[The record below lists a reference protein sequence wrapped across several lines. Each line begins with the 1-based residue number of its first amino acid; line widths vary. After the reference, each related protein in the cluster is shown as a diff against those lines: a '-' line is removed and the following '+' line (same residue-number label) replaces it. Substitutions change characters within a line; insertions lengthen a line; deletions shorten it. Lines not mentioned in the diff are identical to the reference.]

1 MKKLGIACVLAMVG
15 FAGAA
20 SAVELDTSTFLHRS
34 TVTFSGYAGAETLT
48 NFPALVRIPANSEI
62 YADSPDGRHICFA
75 DAAGNL
81 APHEIDVWNP
91 DGESFVWVRVPELA
105 GSTTTLT
112 LYSGGLMPSLQNES
126 GEVWTAA
133 GYRAVWHF
141 SGSNAESTTNKF
153 TGTNSS
159 PAPGFTAAGPV
170 GTAFIGD
177 NKKYFMTSDAIW
189 EGFEGTNF
197 AYSAW
202 VKANAGGY
210 GRVLSCK
217 PIYSAAKGFEMSMQ
231 GATNK
236 VMVGGPGGTQNIV
249 ETTNLTRD
257 YVHLTAVY
265 RDGGVRLYVNGT
277 LLEASVKATGY
288 TVIKPDM
295 GLGVGGNSSNA
306 VHSQC
311 WNGTLDEVRLRWT
324 ASSADWVAA
333 DYATQHNPNFAV
345 LGAFEDL
352 EPATTLDVKNFRRRL
367 AVTFSGYAG
376 AETLAN
382 FPALVRIP
390 AGSPLYHDCAAD
402 GSDIRFADAEDR
414 LVPHE
419 VDVWNPNGES
429 LVWVRVPR
437 LAGTVTSLYLYY
449 RHRGQTSTAVSAGD
463 VWKSAGY
470 RGVWHFSG
478 SNKDSSANALA
489 VANSSTAPTFTD
501 AGVVGTAFYSGGSAY
516 VEVAKDDKWA
526 DLLGRNVSLSA
537 WVKTT
542 LSGSGFYS
550 RIFSCKKDHTDIP
563 GFELTLQNGTTNYNV
578 IGCGNVQNVVRGQAD
593 CNAAFVYVTA
603 VMENGNAQLYVNGQ
617 TAGDVKVGGYALT
630 NSVNPLRL
638 GRMVSGGNAWRGWL
652 DEMRLQWAAQSVDW
666 VAADYATQ
674 YDPEFAVLGTP
685 EAINAFGTMI
695 LFR

>member
-1 MKKLGIACVLAMVG
+1 MQN
-15 FAGAA
+15 AA
-20 SAVELDTSTFLHRS
+20 
-34 TVTFSGYAGAETLT
+34 
-48 NFPALVRIPANSEI
+48 
-62 YADSPDGRHICFA
+62 
-75 DAAGNL
+75 
-81 APHEIDVWNP
+81 
-91 DGESFVWVRVPELA
+91 
-105 GSTTTLT
+105 
-112 LYSGGLMPSLQNES
+112 
-126 GEVWTAA
+126 
-133 GYRAVWHF
+133 
-141 SGSNAESTTNKF
+141 
-153 TGTNSS
+153 
-159 PAPGFTAAGPV
+159 
-170 GTAFIGD
+170 
-177 NKKYFMTSDAIW
+177 
-189 EGFEGTNF
+189 
-197 AYSAW
+197 
-202 VKANAGGY
+202 
-210 GRVLSCK
+210 
-217 PIYSAAKGFEMSMQ
+217 
-231 GATNK
+231 NK
-236 VMVGGPGGTQNIV
+236 VMMGGPTNKQKIV
-249 ETTNLTRD
+249 EVPNLTED

-265 RDGGVRLYVNGT
+265 RDGGARLYVNGA
-277 LLEASVKATGY
+277 LVEASIVDTGY
-288 TVIKPDM
+288 TVIQADM
-295 GLGVGGNSSNA
+295 GIGVGGNSHRAGN
-306 VHSQC
+306 SQC

-324 ASSADWVAA
+324 TSSADWVAA

-345 LGAFEDL
+345 LGALEEL

-376 AETLAN
+376 VETLAN

-419 VDVWNPNGES
+419 IDVWNPNGES

-437 LAGTVTSLYLYY
+437 LAGTVTSLFLYY

-478 SNKDSSANALA
+478 SNKDSSANALS
-489 VANSSTAPTFTD
+489 VANSSTALTFTD
-501 AGVVGTAFYSGGSAY
+501 AGIVGTAFYSGGAAH

-542 LSGSGFYS
+542 LSAGTYYS
-550 RIFSCKKDHTDIP
+550 RIFSCKTDHTDIP
-563 GFELTLQNGTTNYNV
+563 GFELTLQNETTNYNV

-617 TAGDVKVGGYALT
+617 TAGGVKAGGYALT

-638 GRMVSGGNAWRGWL
+638 GKQMNGGNPWRGWL
-652 DEMRLQWAAQSVDW
+652 DEMRLQWAAQSADW

-674 YDPEFAVLGTP
+674 YDPVFAVLGTP
-685 EAINAFGTMI
+685 EAINNYGTMI
-695 LFR
+695 FLR